1 MKTTNLVNFYKRNK
15 PGVLLG
21 FGVATMVAGTVYAYF
36 EGKKHHKCT
45 CNNKCTC
52 NKMADISKEE
62 EVTFRE
68 KCADMRVKAM
78 TVCKEY
84 APIVCTEFAGF
95 MMILASHDFLK
106 RCVFA
111 AVNEIG
117 NMPDDH
123 GQDFKE
129 KDEDTKNE
137 NK

>member
-45 CNNKCTC
+45 CN
-52 NKMADISKEE
+52 KMADISKEE

-84 APIVCTEFAGF
+84 APIACTEFAGF